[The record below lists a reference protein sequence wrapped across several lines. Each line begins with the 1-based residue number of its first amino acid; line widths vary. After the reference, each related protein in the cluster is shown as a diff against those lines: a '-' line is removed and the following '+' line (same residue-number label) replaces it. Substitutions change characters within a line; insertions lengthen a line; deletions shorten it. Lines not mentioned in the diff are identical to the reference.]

1 VESCA
6 NPLEGMTIAGIAPFE
21 FTSAGRIVFGRGVAG
36 QVAQSVAAFGRRAVV
51 VVGRD
56 PSRPRPFLDSLSL
69 AGVEAETFSVPTE
82 PTIDQVRR
90 GTLLAR
96 QAGVEV
102 VVGLGG
108 GSALDAAKAIA
119 ILATHDGDVLD
130 YLEVI
135 GAGKSFIAP
144 GLPMVAVP
152 TTAGTGSEVTR
163 NAVLGSPEHRV
174 KVSLR
179 SHFLLPRL
187 ALVDP
192 ALSSDMPPAL
202 TARTGCDALTQLIE
216 PFVSVRAGPMTDA
229 LCREGL
235 RLASRSLRRA
245 FQEGSDPEARDE
257 MALAST
263 LSGLALANAG
273 LGVVHGLAGPI
284 GGMIAAPHGAICAA
298 LLPGAMEVNLR
309 ALRAR
314 DPHSPALPRYD
325 ELGRWL
331 TGRRKADA
339 ADGAGW
345 TADLCRDLEIPRLST
360 FGLTESLLPVIIE
373 RAQVASS
380 TRTNPVTLL
389 AEELTEIVRRA
400 M

>member
-1 VESCA
+1 MPRTGVV
-6 NPLEGMTIAGIAPFE
+6 PFE
-21 FTSAGRIVFGRGVAG
+21 FTSAGRIIFGRGAAG
-36 QVAQSVAAFGRRAVV
+36 QMAPLVRELGRRALV

-56 PSRPRPFLDSLSL
+56 LSRQAAVLDGLRL
-69 AGVEAETFSVPTE
+69 AGVEIETFAVPSE
-82 PTIDQVRR
+82 PTVDQVRA
-90 GTLLAR
+90 GTQLAR
-96 QAGVEV
+96 QARVEV

-135 GAGKSFIAP
+135 GAGKTFIAP

-152 TTAGTGSEVTR
+152 TTAGTGTEVTR
-163 NAVLGSPEHRV
+163 NAVLASQEHGV
-174 KVSLR
+174 KVSVR

-187 ALVDP
+187 AIVDP
-192 ALSSDMPPAL
+192 TLSSDMPPAL
-202 TARTGCDALTQLIE
+202 TARTGCDTLTQLIE
-216 PFVSVRAGPMTDA
+216 PFVSVRAGPLTDA

-235 RLASRSLRRA
+235 QLASRSLRRA
-245 FQEGSDPEARDE
+245 FQEGSDQESRDG

-284 GGMIAAPHGAICAA
+284 GGMIPAPHGAICAA
-298 LLPGAMEVNLR
+298 LLPGAMEVNLQ

-314 DPHSPALPRYD
+314 DPHSPAIPRYN
-325 ELGRWL
+325 EIGRLL
-331 TGRRKADA
+331 TGRSEADA

-345 TADLCRDLEIPRLST
+345 TADLCGDLENPRLST
-360 FGLTESLLPVIIE
+360 YGLTRSLLPVIIE
-373 RAQVASS
+373 RALLARS
-380 TRTNPVTLL
+380 TRTNPVTLT

-400 M
+400 I

>member
-1 VESCA
+1 
-6 NPLEGMTIAGIAPFE
+6 MTVSGIPHFE
-21 FTSAGRIVFGRGVAG
+21 FTSAGRIVFGRGVAS
-36 QVAQSVAAFGRRAVV
+36 QVPQLVSALGRRALV

-56 PSRPRPFLDSLSL
+56 PSRHAPILDSLSET
-69 AGVEAETFSVPTE
+69 GVETEAFSVPTE
-82 PTIDQVRR
+82 PTLQQVRR

-96 QAGVEV
+96 QAEVEV

-119 ILATHDGDVLD
+119 ILATHDADVLD

-135 GAGKSFIAP
+135 GAGKTFVAP
-144 GLPMVAVP
+144 GLPVVAIP
-152 TTAGTGSEVTR
+152 TTAGTGTEVTR
-163 NAVLGSPEHRV
+163 NAVLASAEHGV

-187 ALVDP
+187 AIVDP

-202 TARTGCDALTQLIE
+202 TARTGADTLAQLIE
-216 PFVSVRAGPMTDA
+216 PFVSLRAGPMTDG

-235 RLASRSLRRA
+235 RLVSRSLGRA
-245 FQEGSDPEARDE
+245 FHDGSDLASRDE

-284 GGMIAAPHGAICAA
+284 GGAIPAPHGTICAA

-309 ALRAR
+309 ALRAAGL
-314 DPHSPALPRYD
+314 DSSALQRYD
-325 ELGRWL
+325 ELARLL
-331 TGRRKADA
+331 TGRAEAGAD
-339 ADGAGW
+339 DGARW
-345 TADLCRDLEIPRLST
+345 TAALCVDLAIPRLSS
-360 FGLTESLLPVIIE
+360 FGLTEASLPVIVE
-373 RAQVASS
+373 RADAASS
-380 TRTNPVTLL
+380 TRSNPVKLTAEQL
-389 AEELTEIVRRA
+389 AEIVRRA
-400 M
+400 L